1 MQRIVL
7 IKQQYHTTG
16 GAERFVERAIHA
28 LTQAPLRIALISRQW
43 DVNPGLEVIPC
54 RSFYLGRTWRDW
66 AFSRCTQRRIAQ
78 MRNSL
83 VQSHERIPGCQLYRA
98 GDGVHREWL
107 IQRARYLGRFQ
118 QLTSR
123 LSVYHRYVLRAERLM
138 YADPALK
145 AVVCNSNMVR
155 DELRRHYDVP
165 ISKLH
170 TIYNSVDSQRF
181 SPSMRLK
188 QRREARE
195 TWRFSQHALVA
206 AFVGSGYARKGLAT
220 ALRAVARAGIDV
232 YLIVAGKDRQMQ
244 YYVRLAEKLNI
255 ADRVRFLGPLPDVRP
270 VYAAADV
277 LVLPTF
283 YDPFANVVLEAM
295 ACALPVITSTTCGA
309 VDIIQP
315 GKNGYLRDALDH
327 EGVAADLAA
336 LRDVPVREQI
346 GAAARDAVLPFTDQA
361 LVEQLRDLYQRLLAT
376 SCDR

>member
-1 MQRIVL
+1 
-7 IKQQYHTTG
+7 
-16 GAERFVERAIHA
+16 
-28 LTQAPLRIALISRQW
+28 
-43 DVNPGLEVIPC
+43 
-54 RSFYLGRTWRDW
+54 
-66 AFSRCTQRRIAQ
+66 
-78 MRNSL
+78 
-83 VQSHERIPGCQLYRA
+83 
-98 GDGVHREWL
+98 
-107 IQRARYLGRFQ
+107 
-118 QLTSR
+118 
-123 LSVYHRYVLRAERLM
+123 M